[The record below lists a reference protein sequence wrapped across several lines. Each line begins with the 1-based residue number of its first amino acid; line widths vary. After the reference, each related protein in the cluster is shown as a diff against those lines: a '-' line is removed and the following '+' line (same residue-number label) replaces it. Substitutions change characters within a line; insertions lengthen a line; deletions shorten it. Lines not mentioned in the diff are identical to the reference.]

1 MMATALL
8 PGALRVAPSD
18 RVRADPEF
26 VTVDRRAFD
35 DLRAEWNGVVET
47 TGVGPFCRH
56 EYIRTFVDNFGGASE
71 TRFLMS
77 RDSAGHL
84 ESALPLLATRESI
97 GGLPFRV
104 LGSPTNVHSLR
115 FDLLAGDSHGSLE
128 SAKALLDHLDAN
140 ETWDVLRL
148 TDIPQGGRAWML
160 FHAAR
165 AAGFPVGAW
174 ESQRSPY
181 IALPRTFAEL
191 QRTLTSKFR
200 TNLRRRRKRL
210 DETGAVLFEHV
221 VGDAISETLLEECFA
236 LESQGWKGRNGSS
249 VHQSDAVHGFHRD
262 LWRDAEFRPHLS
274 LTLLRLGDRLIGFHY
289 GHMFDGVYSLVITSY
304 DENYKEFSPGHL
316 LTEAVL
322 EDCIDRGLREFDFLG
337 CDLPWKLDWTTATR
351 PHHWL
356 FVFRKTL
363 KGRAGRSFKFG
374 WVKAAHLLL
383 TNRMQ

>member
-1 MMATALL
+1 MATALL
-8 PGALRVAPSD
+8 PGALRVASREAVP
-18 RVRADPEF
+18 ANPEF
-26 VTVDRRAFD
+26 TTLDRHAFY
-35 DLRAEWNGVVET
+35 DLRAEWNGLAET

-56 EYIRTFVDNFGGASE
+56 EYIRAFVDNFGGASE
-71 TRFLMS
+71 TRFLFG

-84 ESALPLLATRESI
+84 VSALPLLATRESI

-128 SAKALLDHLDAN
+128 STKALLDHLDAD

-148 TDIPQGGRAWML
+148 TDIPEGGRAWTL
-160 FHAAR
+160 FHAAG

-221 VGDAISETLLEECFA
+221 VGNTISETLLEECFA

-274 LTLLRLGDRLIGFHY
+274 LTLLRLDGRLIGFHY
-289 GHMFDGVYSLVITSY
+289 GHTFDGVYSLVITSY
-304 DENYKEFSPGHL
+304 DENHKEFSPGHL

-322 EDCIDRGLREFDFLG
+322 EDCINRGLREFDFLG

-351 PHHWL
+351 PHYWL
-356 FVFRKTL
+356 FIFRKTL